1 MMFLNLNKAI
11 EKVKDLTPI
20 QVDGVNQI
28 VNGKG
33 ELVKPYEANLLLINS
48 VKILLNERKEITIWS
63 LIKQVFKH
71 S

>member
-1 MMFLNLNKAI
+1 MLSLNLNKAI

-48 VKILLNERKEITIWS
+48 IKVLSEKGEITLWG